1 MASTG
6 NHYWTSLLLFLSII
20 IYSSAQYFSVEPQ
33 DNEVVVGSKVTM
45 TCRVFNRP
53 EGSLLYWI
61 TPGATNDFIGPDY
74 EVPSRYR
81 AKYDIIGDQR
91 INDFNLV
98 INDVTNADAGDYICL
113 LFQPGRGDNVMPEKI
128 AQTREASL
136 TVATLSSTGAPAC
149 WASPRRNVHVGEDVT
164 FNCAS
169 TFQNNTLAWKQGSNS
184 LPSSSNSTTAIPSFI
199 MTTFTAEAS
208 MNEARYT
215 CASETDSNRQCQ
227 IALGV
232 TFPPEVTIEPVG
244 EVKAGQAGRFR
255 CTATGNPNVFVYF
268 WKYNEE
274 PIEYQ
279 YHRRFNM
286 AILEE
291 SNTIL
296 VLPDMDEVR

>member
-6 NHYWTSLLLFLSII
+6 NHYLTTLLLFLSII
-20 IYSSAQYFSVEPQ
+20 IYSSAEYFSVEPQ
-33 DNEVVVGSKVTM
+33 DSEMVFGSKVTM

-53 EGSLLYWI
+53 AGSLLYWI
-61 TPGATNDFIGPDY
+61 TPAATNAFIGPDY
-74 EVPSRYR
+74 EVPVSYR

-91 INDFNLV
+91 INDYNLV
-98 INDVTNADAGDYICL
+98 ISDLTPADAGGYVCL
-113 LFQPGRGDNVMPEKI
+113 LFQPGRGDNVAPTEI
-128 AQTREASL
+128 ARTREASL
-136 TVATLSSTGAPAC
+136 TVATLSLTGAPAC

-169 TFQNNTLAWKQGSNS
+169 TFENNTLSWKQGSNS
-184 LPSSSNSTTAIPSFI
+184 LPSSSNSTTSIPSFI

-244 EVKAGQAGRFR
+244 EVKAGQDGRFR
-255 CTATGNPNVFVYF
+255 CTATGNPNVCFRLLLEVQRGTHRVSISSSIQHGYPGR
-268 WKYNEE
+268 KQYNIG
-274 PIEYQ
+274 P
-279 YHRRFNM
+279 
-286 AILEE
+286 
-291 SNTIL
+291 
-296 VLPDMDEVR
+296 P